1 MQEIIFIVISAIFIA
16 AIARQSLYWTW
27 LWQLKEYRIDKLR
40 SHFYDIGFRSTL
52 LALAGYSSLRQY
64 IFPKFTAKS
73 FMVIILTLIS
83 GISLLMFVYRFYF
96 FDISMAVSSIILN
109 SRVNFDLLAN
119 SVNHPVASA
128 LTLIIIKFLSDY
140 GVIMAVMAAIFLL
153 MPEII
158 LMYVIILN
166 ILSGISK
173 AVTIARATRKVAKY
187 PNLKVVGVTGSY
199 GKSTTKEILADILS
213 KKYKILKTPVNNN
226 TAIGIAQLIL
236 SKLDENYEIFV
247 VEMGA
252 YKVGEIKEICDMVK
266 PQIGVITAINEQH
279 LALFGTIE
287 NTIKAKFELVDC
299 LPQTGLAI
307 LNIGDANIQAG
318 MELRS
323 TPDRSIKAK
332 VKLYSVG
339 AKADVY
345 TTGEACGRQSIKFKL
360 ISGADMKDFIINIT
374 GCHNTSNALAAII
387 AAENL
392 NMNLDEISQILQK
405 VNYLDIALK
414 NMAGPNGS
422 TLIDDTYNANPD
434 GVIAALNHAKSQRGR
449 KIIVMSS
456 LIELGSRAHEIH
468 EKLGKEISQIAAK
481 VYFLDNYYISDIRRG
496 AAKNEDADTEI
507 IKGRNASKI
516 SDDLKNEL
524 RPTDTVLFINRGAA
538 KVLEL
543 LK

>member
-1 MQEIIFIVISAIFIA
+1 MQQIINFVLAAIFIL
-16 AIARQSLYWTW
+16 AIIRQCLYWSW

-40 SHFYDIGFRSTL
+40 SHFYDIGFGSTL
-52 LALAGYSSLRQY
+52 LALIGYSSLRQY
-64 IFPKFTAKS
+64 IYPKFTAKS
-73 FMVIILTLIS
+73 LTIVILSLLS
-83 GISLLMFVYRFYF
+83 GISLMAFVYKFYF
-96 FDISMAVSSIILN
+96 SGIFLALSSVILN
-109 SRVNFDLLAN
+109 SRIDFVLLVN
-119 SVNHPVASA
+119 SINHPTVINLA
-128 LTLIIIKFLSDY
+128 LTILKFLSDY
-140 GVIMAVMAAIFLL
+140 GVIMAVMAAIFIF
-153 MPEII
+153 MPDII
-158 LMYVIILN
+158 LIYVIILN
-166 ILSGISK
+166 VLSGFSK
-173 AVTIARATRKVAKY
+173 AVTIARARMKISKY

-213 KKYKILKTPVNNN
+213 KKYKVLKTPVNNN

-236 SKLDENYEIFV
+236 SKLDENCEIFV

-252 YKVGEIKEICDMVK
+252 YKIGEIKEICDMVR
-266 PQIGVITAINEQH
+266 PQIGIITAINEQH

-299 LPQTGLAI
+299 LPDTGLAI

-318 MELRS
+318 MESRS
-323 TPDRSIKAK
+323 TSDRKIKAK

-345 TTGEACGRQSIKFKL
+345 TIGEACGRQSVKFKY
-360 ISGADMKDFIINIT
+360 ISGAKMKDFIVNIT

-387 AAENL
+387 AAEDL
-392 NMNLDEISQILQK
+392 NMDLDQISLILQK
-405 VNYLDIALK
+405 NNYLDIALK
-414 NMAGPNGS
+414 NLAGPNGS

-434 GVIAALNHAKSQRGR
+434 GVIAALNHTKSQRGR
-449 KIIVMSS
+449 KIVVMSS

-481 VYFLDNYYISDIRRG
+481 AYFLDNYYISDIRKG
-496 AAKNEDADTEI
+496 AAKNEGADIEI
-507 IKGRNASKI
+507 IKERNASKI
-516 SDDLKNEL
+516 SEDLKKEL

-538 KVLEL
+538 KILEL